1 MMKIYKTGIV
11 PLDVQLNGGVPAG
24 TVLLILEEPGAGGD
38 VFTYHFAVEG
48 ANNGESVLYIATD
61 DSTKDIKKYL
71 NLYFEKYKEFTI
83 LSLKDHEETDP
94 KGYLRKT
101 MYDVLT
107 GVKTILK
114 NENFNRVIINNLTF
128 FLSKYSHED
137 VISLIEFLSNLAKEN
152 ESAIVLLMTKGMF
165 GEAQETAVKHFCD
178 GVIELGLREFEN
190 EVQRRLK
197 FIKFKGIV
205 VPRAIMRYE
214 LTDRGVKMESTMR
227 VI

>member
-1 MMKIYKTGIV
+1 MKIYRTGIV
-11 PLDVQLNGGVPAG
+11 SLDVQLGGGVPAG

-48 ANNGESVLYIATD
+48 ANNGENVLYIATD
-61 DSTKDIKKYL
+61 DSAKDVRKFL
-71 NLYFEKYKEFTI
+71 NLYFDKYNDFTI
-83 LSLKDHEETDP
+83 LSLKDREETDP

-107 GVKTILK
+107 GIQTILK
-114 NENFNRVIINNLTF
+114 NERFDRVVINNLVYF
-128 FLSKYSHED
+128 FSKYSQED

-152 ESAIVLLMTKGMF
+152 ESAYVLLMTKGMV
-165 GEAQETAVKHFCD
+165 GDSQETAVKHFCD
-178 GVIELGLREFEN
+178 GVIELSLKEFEN
-190 EVQRRLK
+190 EVHRKLK

-214 LTDRGVKMESTMR
+214 LTDRGVRMESTMR
-227 VI
+227 VL

>member
-1 MMKIYKTGIV
+1 MKIYKTGIV
-11 PLDVQLNGGVPAG
+11 PLDVQLGSGVPAG

-38 VFTYHFAVEG
+38 VFSYHFAVEG
-48 ANNGESVLYIATD
+48 ANNGESVLYISTD
-61 DSTKDIKKYL
+61 DSAKDIKKFL
-71 NLYFEKYKEFTI
+71 ALYFEKYKEFTI
-83 LSLKDHEETDP
+83 LSLKGHEETDP

-107 GVKTILK
+107 GIQTILK
-114 NENFNRVIINNLTF
+114 NEKFDRVVINNLVYF
-128 FLSKYSHED
+128 FSKYSHED
-137 VISLIEFLSNLAKEN
+137 VISLIEFLSNLAKQN
-152 ESAIVLLMTKGMF
+152 ESAYVLLMTKGMV
-165 GEAQETAVKHFCD
+165 GDAQETAVKHFCD

-190 EVQRRLK
+190 EVHRKLK